1 MCPAVLFES
10 LILAVH
16 RCKASGQPSL
26 PAARPR
32 QLHKRLRPQSSASCS
47 NQLAEGT
54 DAAQISHYSRRALLP
69 AVTLGSALTLLPS
82 SADASKLPGFID
94 RAWEA
99 VGGGPA
105 DLSFPTV
112 FSGRWLVDAVLTK
125 VEMPLGEKFIPDPA
139 VSLGTS

>member
-1 MCPAVLFES
+1 M
-10 LILAVH
+10 
-16 RCKASGQPSL
+16 
-26 PAARPR
+26 
-32 QLHKRLRPQSSASCS
+32 
-47 NQLAEGT
+47 
-54 DAAQISHYSRRALLP
+54 
-69 AVTLGSALTLLPS
+69 TLGSALTLLPS